1 MSIIEDRGISKDYSK
16 WWAKQGEEPQDLL
29 LVRQNTRLY
38 KLLLPSMLRYISV
51 LQFVVIIFDDV

>member
-29 LVRQNTRLY
+29 LVRQAIRDSTV
-38 KLLLPSMLRYISV
+38 LLNLGATSLNLWRECM
-51 LQFVVIIFDDV
+51 